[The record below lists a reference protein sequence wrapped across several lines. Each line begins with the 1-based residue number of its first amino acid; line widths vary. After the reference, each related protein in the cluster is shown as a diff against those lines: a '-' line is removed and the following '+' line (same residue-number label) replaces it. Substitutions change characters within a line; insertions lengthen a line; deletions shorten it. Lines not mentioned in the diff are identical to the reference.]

1 MRLEEKEYT
10 KSFDYSIWK
19 RIFPFLKP
27 YKKTVIMILV
37 MNLFCSLVDII
48 LPLFQ
53 RYAINHCIEGNTLT
67 GIGFFTDTRL
77 NIDFFALTVSVPLH
91 KPYTASLNLTMI

>member
-53 RYAINHCIEGNTLT
+53 R
-67 GIGFFTDTRL
+67 
-77 NIDFFALTVSVPLH
+77 
-91 KPYTASLNLTMI
+91 